1 MGWRSSVVGAT
12 LAVALV
18 SFVPSAGADPDA
30 DPPDRA
36 ELVGPAPLSIGP
48 SYLWDGGA
56 VPFFWGALAARIAL
70 DKSTD
75 PPEAPRLFSHD
86 EGGAAKASWEV
97 PGWVVTG
104 MGVGAGGA
112 MLLGDDPARW
122 YHAKGLAQSLATGS
136 LVTGLLKT
144 TFGRH
149 RPDWIA
155 GDGHGQRRSF
165 PSGHTTQAFAIAAY
179 SILYLR
185 AHVFDRYRGDRDLPW
200 WEAATYGGIALG
212 AVAVGGERVL
222 HNRHH
227 LTDVGVGA
235 LLGTATSTLFFMYQ
249 EGRYQRAVS
258 QAEAGA
264 VRVTPSIS
272 QHGAALSLSFTW

>member
-12 LAVALV
+12 LAVALAV
-18 SFVPSAGADPDA
+18 HVPTAVAEEAVDRPD
-30 DPPDRA
+30 
-36 ELVGPAPLSIGP
+36 S

-70 DKSTD
+70 DRYTD
-75 PPEAPRLFSHD
+75 PPESPRLFSAT

-136 LVTGLLKT
+136 VITGVLKT

-149 RPDWIA
+149 RPDWVA
-155 GDGHGQRRSF
+155 GDRHGQRRSF
-165 PSGHTTQAFAIAAY
+165 PSGHTSQAFAIAAY

-212 AVAVGGERVL
+212 AFAVGGERVL

-227 LTDVGVGA
+227 LTDVGAGA
-235 LLGTATSTLFFMYQ
+235 LLGTATSTLFFLYQ
-249 EGRYQRAVS
+249 EGRYQRAAS
-258 QAEAGA
+258 RSEPGE

-272 QHGAALSLSFTW
+272 PTGAALSFSFTW